1 MVTALPLTACLA
13 EARFPVWSD
22 TRVGVGFHEIN
33 ARQSDF
39 AFVSAAAQ
47 VALDGEG
54 RCTRAVIGI
63 GAATAVPLRL
73 DAVAEDLKGRR
84 YDEVAVRKSLGA
96 ALAGIET
103 MADLHA
109 SAAYRKRVA
118 ATMAVRA
125 VADAYQDAARRR

>member
-1 MVTALPLTACLA
+1 MVTALPLTACLS
-13 EARFPVWSD
+13 EARFPVWPEA
-22 TRVGVGFHEIN
+22 RVGVGFHEVN

-54 RCTRAVIGI
+54 RCTRAAIGI

-73 DAVAEDLKGRR
+73 DAVELKGKR
-84 YDEVAVRKSLGA
+84 YDEAAVRTSLGA
-96 ALAGIET
+96 ALDGIEA

-118 ATMAVRA
+118 ATMALRA
-125 VADAYQDAARRR
+125 IADAYQYAARRA